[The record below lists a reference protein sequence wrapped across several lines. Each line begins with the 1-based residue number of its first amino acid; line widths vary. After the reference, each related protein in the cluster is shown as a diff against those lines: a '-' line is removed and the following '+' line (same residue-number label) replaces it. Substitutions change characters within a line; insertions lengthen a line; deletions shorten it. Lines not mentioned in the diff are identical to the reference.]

1 LGEIKILCC
10 LDGRGQLYCEHAEG
24 LVSGD
29 HARRHDPLLAAIRSN
44 DPDAAAAIQ
53 EHILGFGEQVRRLS
67 PTAAAHS

>member
-1 LGEIKILCC
+1 MLK
-10 LDGRGQLYCEHAEG
+10 DWSP
-24 LVSGD
+24 VD